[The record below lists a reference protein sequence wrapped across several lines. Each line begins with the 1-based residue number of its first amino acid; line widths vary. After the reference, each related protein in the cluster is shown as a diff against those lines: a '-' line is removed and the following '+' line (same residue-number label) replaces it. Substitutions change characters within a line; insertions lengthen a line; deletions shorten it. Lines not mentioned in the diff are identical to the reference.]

1 MRPSMARC
9 LVGVLRVAQ
18 ELRPRAAA
26 PVPAAI
32 WSMLRRLIR
41 LLMEVFD
48 CFLPLIL
55 VSFQYDNLFKTVPD
69 YNIFIKDD
77 YKLFNVRVKEKTG
90 FDWL

>member
-1 MRPSMARC
+1 MARF
-9 LVGVLRVAQ
+9 LVDVLRVAQ

-41 LLMEVFD
+41 LLMGVFD

-55 VSFQYDNLFKTVPD
+55 VSFQYDNIFKTVLS
-69 YNIFIKDD
+69 YNGFVKDD
-77 YKLFNVRVKEKTG
+77 YKLFNAKVKEKTRYFERG
-90 FDWL
+90 V